1 MTTRTVA
8 SPLVSPWVFLG
19 VPALLV
25 LALYAPL
32 FPGLVREWAEFP
44 SLSHGFAIPLIA
56 GYLIWSRRDRLTS
69 TPIDPSFWGLP
80 VLVLG
85 LGGFV
90 VGQAADEVFIAR
102 FSLPVT
108 LLGLVMLLA
117 GPKVTKG
124 VWFGIAYLAFM
135 VPLPYVTMKMLITRS
150 RLLDAVVSTHLL
162 GWLGVPVYR
171 DGVLLH
177 LPNVTLEVADDCS
190 SIPAVAALLALSVVY
205 ACLVE
210 RPLAVRAALIL
221 MAVPLSIGAN
231 MIRIAITAAAA
242 YHVGLWTLGGFF
254 HKFGGTVNFLI
265 TLWLLLLL
273 DVGLVRVMR
282 WRRG

>member
-19 VPALLV
+19 VPGLLV

-69 TPIDPSFWGLP
+69 TPIDPSLWGLP

-90 VGQAADEVFIAR
+90 VGRAAEEVFIAR

-124 VWFGIAYLAFM
+124 LWFGIAYLAFM
-135 VPLPYVTMKMLITRS
+135 VPLPYVTLKMLTTRS
-150 RLLDAVVSTHLL
+150 RLLDAAVSTHLL

-190 SIPAVAALLALSVVY
+190 SIPAVAALLSLGVVY
-205 ACLVE
+205 ACLV
-210 RPLAVRAALIL
+210 AAS
-221 MAVPLSIGAN
+221 PRGAGSVDP
-231 MIRIAITAAAA
+231 R
-242 YHVGLWTLGGFF
+242 
-254 HKFGGTVNFLI
+254 
-265 TLWLLLLL
+265 
-273 DVGLVRVMR
+273 
-282 WRRG
+282 